1 MKQFIHIPKTGGTSI
16 KLMGSTLEDWIYNNH
31 KTKLA
36 DASSNVIFTIR
47 DPLARFSSAVKHHL
61 KQSNITDGKLNDYIS
76 MLTKDNFTET
86 NSIIFRSTTEW
97 LGTLEE
103 YKQHEHLVEA
113 AVETGA
119 INNYFSGLGVEAKH
133 ARNHKQ
139 YNLNFDET
147 VSHRNRIWFRQHFAE
162 DYALYRYIRTRPYY
176 VGE

>member
-1 MKQFIHIPKTGGTSI
+1 MKQYIHIPKTGGTSI
-16 KLMGSTLEDWIYNNH
+16 KFMQSTLNDWTYNNH

-36 DASSNVIFTIR
+36 DASGNVIFTIR
-47 DPLARFSSAVKHHL
+47 DPLSRFSSAVKHHL
-61 KQSNITDGKLNDYIS
+61 RQSNITEAKLDDYIS
-76 MLTKDNFTET
+76 MLINDDFTRKYFV
-86 NSIIFRSTTEW
+86 IFQSTTEW

-119 INNYFSGLGVEAKH
+119 INNYFNSLGVEAKH
-133 ARNHKQ
+133 ARDHKK

-147 VSHRNRIWFRQHFAE
+147 VSQENKIFFRQHFAE